1 MYVYHV
7 IITAKSHTFHETE
20 AYIHMEKH
28 ELVIIGAGPAG
39 MSAAIYG
46 KRAGLDVLVLER
58 GAPGGQINNTDEIE
72 NYPGVPHA
80 TGPEVGE
87 MFKNHALKFGTE
99 IRRVDNSKV
108 ELRDDKKIVITQ
120 TSGQST
126 EIEAEAVIVAT
137 GTHFRRLGCE
147 GEAEHIGQGVS
158 FCAVCDAMFFE
169 DLEVAVVGGGNT
181 AVEEADYLTK
191 FASKV
196 YIIHR
201 RDEFRADR
209 SAIARTLA
217 NPKIEPV
224 YNSVVEKIEGNGM
237 VENIVVKNVKTGE
250 KSDLPAA
257 GVFMFVGQ
265 EPDDDCVKGLVKAEK
280 GGWIITNDR
289 METSVE
295 GIFAA
300 GDVRSKYLRQVIT
313 AASDGAV
320 AAMAA
325 SAYINEQVHLRS
337 TLLEP
342 EFVAA
347 LFYSSIDE
355 KQVRLSNNVENFA
368 KAGGYN
374 IPVID
379 GYKNARMAEKLEVS
393 EKMPALVVFRKGVV
407 EKIET
412 LTDETDIAGAL
423 K

>member
-1 MYVYHV
+1 
-7 IITAKSHTFHETE
+7 
-20 AYIHMEKH
+20 MEKR

-46 KRAGLDVLVLER
+46 RRAGLDVLVLER
-58 GAPGGQINNTDEIE
+58 GATGGQINITDEIE
-72 NYPGVPHA
+72 NYPGVAHA
-80 TGPEVGE
+80 TGPEIGD
-87 MFKNHALKFGTE
+87 MLKNHALKFETE
-99 IRRVDNSKV
+99 IRMVDNSTV
-108 ELRDDKKIVITQ
+108 ELRGDKKVVITKKGAD
-120 TSGQST
+120 TN
-126 EIEAEAVIVAT
+126 EIEAEAIIVAT
-137 GTHFRRLGCE
+137 GAHFRRLGCE

-158 FCAVCDAMFFE
+158 FCAVCDGAFFE

-181 AVEEADYLTK
+181 AVEEGGYLTK

-209 SAIARTLA
+209 AAIAQALA

-224 YNSVVEKIEGNGM
+224 YNSVVEKIEDREPEDDDDMRNLNL
-237 VENIVVKNVKTGE
+237 VLKNVKTGE
-250 KSDLPAA
+250 VSNLPIA

-265 EPDDDCVKGLVKAEK
+265 EPDDECVRGLVKAEK

-325 SAYINEQVHLRS
+325 SSYINEQLHLRS

-342 EFVAA
+342 EEVKAF
-347 LFYSSIDE
+347 FYSSIE
-355 KQVRLSNNVENFA
+355 QAQVKLSNSAENFA
-368 KAGGYN
+368 KAKGVKV
-374 IPVID
+374 PVID
-379 GYKNARMAEKLEVS
+379 GYRNARMTEKLGLTD
-393 EKMPALVVFRKGVV
+393 KMPAVVTLKKGVV
-407 EKIET
+407 DKVATISAES
-412 LTDETDIAGAL
+412 DIASAL
-423 K
+423 A

>member
-1 MYVYHV
+1 
-7 IITAKSHTFHETE
+7 
-20 AYIHMEKH
+20 MEKR

-46 KRAGLDVLVLER
+46 RRAGLDVLLLEK
-58 GAPGGQINNTDEIE
+58 GKTGGQINITDEIE

-87 MFKNHALKFGTE
+87 LLHKHALKFETE
-99 IRRVDNSKV
+99 IRAVDDSKV
-108 ELRDDKKIVITQ
+108 ELRDDKKIVVTKKGGE
-120 TSGQST
+120 TN
-126 EIEAEAVIVAT
+126 EIEAEAIIVAT
-137 GTHFRRLGCE
+137 GAHFRRLGCE

-158 FCAVCDAMFFE
+158 FCAVCDGAFFE

-181 AVEEADYLTK
+181 AVEEGGYLTK

-209 SAIARTLA
+209 AAIAQAMA
-217 NPKIEPV
+217 NPKIEPIW
-224 YNSVVEKIEGNGM
+224 NTVVEKIEGDGM
-237 VENIVVKNVKTGE
+237 VENLVLKNVKTGE
-250 KSDLPAA
+250 TSNLAVS

-265 EPDDDCVKGLVKAEK
+265 APDDDCVRGLVKAEK
-280 GGWIITNDR
+280 GGWIITDDH

-313 AASDGAV
+313 AAADGAI

-325 SAYINEQVHLRS
+325 SSYINEQVHLRS

-342 EFVAA
+342 DHVKAF
-347 LFYSSIDE
+347 FYSSIDAA
-355 KQVRLSNNVENFA
+355 QVELSNAVESAA
-368 KAGGYN
+368 KAKDLK
-374 IPVID
+374 IPMID
-379 GYKNARMAEKLEVS
+379 GYRNGRMTEKLDLAS
-393 EKMPALVVFRKGVV
+393 KMPAMVELSKGSVTKVTTVKSKADV
-407 EKIET
+407 EK
-412 LTDETDIAGAL
+412 AL
-423 K
+423 